1 MLTILL
7 LCLVL
12 EFGYTEINMTQR
24 LNIVISILTVL
35 ANTLGWIAQSQ
46 LSWLN
51 QDTMI
56 IISIISTALLGVV
69 SQIAHLYNVD
79 GTSQTQPYVK

>member
-1 MLTILL
+1 
-7 LCLVL
+7 
-12 EFGYTEINMTQR
+12 MTQR

-56 IISIISTALLGVV
+56 IISIVSTALLGVV

-79 GTSQTQPYVK
+79 GTSQNQPYVK